1 LRFRFIALLALVS
14 ALAVS
19 GVAVASSSS
28 NKVVAPVKITV
39 TLHDYSF
46 SFSKASAKL
55 PAGAKSVTVVFTI
68 KNAGAVQHNMD
79 LTTLNKRSAIIS
91 PGAKTTLKVVF
102 KKKGTYQVVCDVPRH
117 IQLGMVSSFK
127 IA

>member
-1 LRFRFIALLALVS
+1 MRLRFIALLALVA

-19 GVAVASSSS
+19 GVAAASTQHST
-28 NKVVAPVKITV
+28 VLPIKITV

-46 SFSKASAKL
+46 HFSRV
-55 PAGAKSVTVVFTI
+55 SVPKGSTVIFTV

-79 LTTLNKRSAIIS
+79 FTSLNRRTAILS
-91 PGAKTTLKVVF
+91 PGGKATMKVIF
-102 KKKGTYQVVCDVPRH
+102 KKKGTIQVVCDVPRH

-127 IA
+127 VK